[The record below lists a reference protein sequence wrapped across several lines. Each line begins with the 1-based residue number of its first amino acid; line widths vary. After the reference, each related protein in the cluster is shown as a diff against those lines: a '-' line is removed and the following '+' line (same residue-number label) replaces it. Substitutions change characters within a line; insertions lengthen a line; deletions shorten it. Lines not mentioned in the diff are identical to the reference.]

1 MTGSRPTAVKEVI
14 VTIDGAKHYG
24 AYVVRGS
31 TVYVRSS
38 YGMKATELRESPPEA
53 IATRLLSEL
62 VVQKP
67 SAGLSRSGEDETEMI
82 ASEAPSID
90 HHVNFDT
97 PAVLRI
103 WSSLD
108 NQRREDTAPYPL
120 LEGTLDECIK
130 EFMTRPARYR
140 HLYEIQTSPQPP
152 LVPDVLSGEIVT
164 ELARLRESL

>member
-1 MTGSRPTAVKEVI
+1 MTGSRPIPVKEVF

-24 AYVVRGS
+24 AYLVRGS
-31 TVYVRSS
+31 TVFVRSS
-38 YGMKATELRESPPEA
+38 YGMKSKELTKSPPEA
-53 IATRLLSEL
+53 IARQLLSEL

-67 SAGLSRSGEDETEMI
+67 SAGWSRSGEGEEKLTD
-82 ASEAPSID
+82 SEAPSID
-90 HHVNFDT
+90 DHVNFDA

-108 NQRREDTAPYPL
+108 NQRREDTDPYPL
-120 LEGTLDECIK
+120 LEGTLDECIQ

-164 ELARLRESL
+164 ELARLRDSV